1 MHINE
6 NFAKLAEALYIA
18 DRKAREAVEMRSQI
32 EKKLA
37 QKEKEK
43 KEQNL
48 RDLAQKAREERAG
61 IHRPAAAATATST
74 GTAAAAATDKD
85 GLYPIMFV
93 PNHPHNHKSEPIRFP
108 CHLQLPYP
116 SHELICILPYAI
128 LHQLQG
134 FCSRKQNDN

>member
-1 MHINE
+1 MLHSYFIFVLKSEFLVSFLQVHINE

-48 RDLAQKAREERAG
+48 RFY
-61 IHRPAAAATATST
+61 ST
-74 GTAAAAATDKD
+74 CK
-85 GLYPIMFV
+85 
-93 PNHPHNHKSEPIRFP
+93 E
-108 CHLQLPYP
+108 
-116 SHELICILPYAI
+116 
-128 LHQLQG
+128 
-134 FCSRKQNDN
+134 